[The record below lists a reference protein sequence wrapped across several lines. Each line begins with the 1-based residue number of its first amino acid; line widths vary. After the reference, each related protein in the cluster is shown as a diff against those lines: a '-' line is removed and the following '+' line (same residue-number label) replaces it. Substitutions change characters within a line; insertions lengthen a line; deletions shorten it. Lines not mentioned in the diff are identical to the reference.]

1 MTITFVANVF
11 NTLNSDDVDFPKE
24 TIDLILKKTLE
35 NLEQV
40 QQTTQDSALAISLYT
55 DFSSNNNEEV
65 LYTRY
70 LEVLGQINLKTEM
83 MNILNQEDNPK
94 NDELSDRLIDEQL
107 VLITDLVSISDN
119 LKNLY
124 TRITIHLREEVRKY
138 DV

>member
-1 MTITFVANVF
+1 M
-11 NTLNSDDVDFPKE
+11 
-24 TIDLILKKTLE
+24 LKKTLE
-35 NLEQV
+35 NLERV

-138 DV
+138 DVWSE